1 MKLHD
6 LIAHYLYIEL
16 NSFTF
21 LGNLRALAVSSQ
33 VHIGPEYGHLLLNGK
48 VAHTHTHKFLT
59 VLFDVMI

>member
-6 LIAHYLYIEL
+6 FIAHYLYIEL

-21 LGNLRALAVSSQ
+21 LGNLLPFAVSSQ
-33 VHIGPEYGHLLLNGK
+33 VHIGPEYGHLLLK
-48 VAHTHTHKFLT
+48 LHIHKHKFLT